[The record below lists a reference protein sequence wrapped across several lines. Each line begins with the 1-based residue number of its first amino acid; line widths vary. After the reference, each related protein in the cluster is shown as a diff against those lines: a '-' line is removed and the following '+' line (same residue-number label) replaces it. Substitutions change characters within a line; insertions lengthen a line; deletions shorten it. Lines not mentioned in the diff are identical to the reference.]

1 MIFWWIRGID
11 QNHARISTTSNVIH
25 IVHIV
30 YEAFI
35 SSDRLQNRK
44 SVKLPPFN
52 HMSAEKIISDWKKK
66 KFKPV
71 YWLEGEEEFFIDQ
84 IMDYAE
90 HHILTESES
99 GFNKTVFY
107 GKDANWADVVNAC
120 RRYPMFAERQV
131 VLLKEAQ
138 QMRDVEKL
146 EMYVDR
152 PLSST
157 IFVVSYKEKKVDG
170 RSKFAKLLKEK
181 GEVFTSKKLYEYQMP
196 EWTSELIKSKGYTIS
211 NKALLLLVDHIGN
224 DLSRMHNE
232 IEKVM
237 LNLASRKNITEDD
250 IEKYV
255 GISKDFNVFELQEAF
270 ASKDLPKAIRIIQ
283 YFQAN
288 PKAAPIQ
295 LILPILHSFF
305 SKVYTTFS
313 STEKS
318 EEALKPLFNYN
329 VFSARQGLLAAKNY
343 GFEGVERAILLLHHY
358 NLKSIG
364 VNDVGTDDASLLKE
378 LAVKLISLK

>member
-1 MIFWWIRGID
+1 MRP
-11 QNHARISTTSNVIH
+11 
-25 IVHIV
+25 
-30 YEAFI
+30 
-35 SSDRLQNRK
+35 LQRN
-44 SVKLPPFN
+44 
-52 HMSAEKIISDWKKK
+52 MSADKIINEWKKK

-84 IMDYAE
+84 VMDYAE
-90 HHILTESES
+90 HHLLSEAEA

-107 GKDANWADVVNAC
+107 GKDANWADVVTAC

-146 EMYVDR
+146 EMYVDH

-157 IFVVSYKEKKVDG
+157 VFVVSYKEKKVDG

-181 GEVFTSKKLYEYQMP
+181 GEVFTTKKLYDYQMP

-232 IEKVM
+232 IEKV
-237 LNLASRKNITEDD
+237 LVNLSDRKNITEDD
-250 IEKYV
+250 IENFV
-255 GISKDFNVFELQEAF
+255 GISKDFNVFELQEAI
-270 ASKDLPKAIRIIQ
+270 AAKDLPKAIRIIQ

-305 SKVYTTFS
+305 SKVYMSFAMN
-313 STEKS
+313 EKS

-329 VFSARQGLLAAKNY
+329 VYSAKQGINAAKNY
-343 GFEGVERAILLLHHY
+343 GYDGVERVILLLHHY
-358 NLKSIG
+358 NLKSVG
-364 VNDVGTDDASLLKE
+364 VNDTGTDDGSLLKE
-378 LAVKLISLK
+378 MVVKIMA